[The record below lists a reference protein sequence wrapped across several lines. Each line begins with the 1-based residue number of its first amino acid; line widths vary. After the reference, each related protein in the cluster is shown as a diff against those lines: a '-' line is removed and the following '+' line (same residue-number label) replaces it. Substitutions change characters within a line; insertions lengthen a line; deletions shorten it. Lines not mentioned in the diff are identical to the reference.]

1 MQNGVRRSYYIIFT
15 LFFLI
20 LNRALVGIHKHS
32 SVHCFVQTEARSNN
46 IHSSKELSR
55 AVLLC
60 TTALH
65 SFPAVSVILFYT
77 TTTKSEVCF
86 RSSIV
91 PIAAGL

>member
-20 LNRALVGIHKHS
+20 LNRALVGINKHS

-46 IHSSKELSR
+46 IVARSSRE
-55 AVLLC
+55 
-60 TTALH
+60 
-65 SFPAVSVILFYT
+65 LFYYAQQLYT
-77 TTTKSEVCF
+77 AFPLFPSYCSTRRRRVAKCVLEVL
-86 RSSIV
+86 V